1 LPSLKDLYT
10 GGDRPFGFETR
21 LAPSE
26 KSWIKSH
33 CARSRHG
40 ASALP
45 AKDTRSGARVRE
57 GAAESLVPG
66 QLTVPVYTAYNCE
79 MDKSSSP
86 LQPLYLKVKRHILD
100 NIGSG
105 KWATSARVPSENDIV
120 KSFGVSRMT
129 ANRALRELRDEGVLV
144 RIAGVGSFVADRHAR
159 AHPLEIRSIADEI
172 RERGHVHRAETV
184 SLERIRAV
192 AELAEDFGVAPRSE
206 LYCSVI
212 VHFEND
218 RPVQL
223 EDRYVLPKLAPDY
236 LKVDFALTTPHDYLT
251 KVAPLQE
258 AEHLLRAVMPD
269 ERTRKLLAMKRDEP
283 CLLMIRRTWTAGQIA
298 SVARLYY
305 PGSRYE
311 MSGRFRP

>member
-1 LPSLKDLYT
+1 MNK
-10 GGDRPFGFETR
+10 
-21 LAPSE
+21 AN
-26 KSWIKSH
+26 
-33 CARSRHG
+33 
-40 ASALP
+40 AS
-45 AKDTRSGARVRE
+45 
-57 GAAESLVPG
+57 
-66 QLTVPVYTAYNCE
+66 
-79 MDKSSSP
+79 
-86 LQPLYLKVKRHILD
+86 LQPLYLQVKRHILD

-105 KWATSARVPSENDIV
+105 KWGTSSRVPSENEIV

-144 RIAGVGSFVADRHAR
+144 RIAGVGSFVADKLAH
-159 AHPLEIRSIADEI
+159 AHPLEIRSIAEEI
-172 RERGHVHRAETV
+172 GRRGHVHRAEIV
-184 SLERIRAV
+184 SLELIRATT
-192 AELAEDFGVAPRSE
+192 ELADDFGIAPRSE
-206 LYCSVI
+206 LYCSII

-218 RPVQL
+218 RPIQL

-236 LKVDFALTTPHDYLT
+236 LQVDFNQTTPYDYLV

-269 ERTRKLLAMKRDEP
+269 ERTRTLLTMKRDEP
-283 CLLMIRRTWTAGQIA
+283 CLLVIRRTWTAGQIA

>member
-1 LPSLKDLYT
+1 MS
-10 GGDRPFGFETR
+10 RPND
-21 LAPSE
+21 A
-26 KSWIKSH
+26 
-33 CARSRHG
+33 
-40 ASALP
+40 
-45 AKDTRSGARVRE
+45 
-57 GAAESLVPG
+57 
-66 QLTVPVYTAYNCE
+66 Q
-79 MDKSSSP
+79 
-86 LQPLYLKVKRHILD
+86 QPLYLQVKRHILD

-105 KWATSARVPSENDIV
+105 NWGTSARVPSENDIV

-144 RIAGVGSFVADRHAR
+144 RIAGVGSFVADGQAR
-159 AHPLEIRSIADEI
+159 AHPLEIRGIADEI
-172 RERGHVHRAETV
+172 RARGHVHRSEIV
-184 SLERIRAV
+184 SLQRVLAP
-192 AELAEDFGVAPRSE
+192 AELADDFCVGEGSE
-206 LYCSVI
+206 LYCSLI

-218 RPVQL
+218 RPIQL
-223 EDRYVLPKLAPDY
+223 EDRYVQPKLAPDY
-236 LKVDFALTTPHDYLT
+236 MNVDFAWTTPYDYLI

-269 ERTRKLLAMKRDEP
+269 ERTRKLLDMKRDEP

>member
-1 LPSLKDLYT
+1 MS
-10 GGDRPFGFETR
+10 
-21 LAPSE
+21 
-26 KSWIKSH
+26 
-33 CARSRHG
+33 RSN
-40 ASALP
+40 A
-45 AKDTRSGARVRE
+45 T
-57 GAAESLVPG
+57 
-66 QLTVPVYTAYNCE
+66 
-79 MDKSSSP
+79 
-86 LQPLYLKVKRHILD
+86 LQPLYLQVKRHILE

-105 KWATSARVPSENDIV
+105 KWGTSTRVPSENDIV

-144 RIAGVGSFVADRHAR
+144 RIAGVGSFVADHHAH

-172 RERGHVHRAETV
+172 RDRGHVHRSQIH

-192 AELAEDFGVAPRSE
+192 GELAEDFGVAPRSE

-218 RPVQL
+218 RPIQL

-236 LKVDFALTTPHDYLT
+236 LKLDFSRTTPYDYLI

-258 AEHLLRAVMPD
+258 AEHVLRAEMPD
-269 ERTRKLLAMKRDEP
+269 ELTRKLLAMKRDEP
-283 CLLMIRRTWTAGQIA
+283 CLVVIRKTWAAGQIA

>member
-1 LPSLKDLYT
+1 
-10 GGDRPFGFETR
+10 
-21 LAPSE
+21 
-26 KSWIKSH
+26 
-33 CARSRHG
+33 
-40 ASALP
+40 
-45 AKDTRSGARVRE
+45 
-57 GAAESLVPG
+57 
-66 QLTVPVYTAYNCE
+66 
-79 MDKSSSP
+79 MDKPPSP
-86 LQPLYLKVKRHILD
+86 MQPLYIKVKRHILE

-105 KWATSARVPSENDIV
+105 KWAASARVPSENDIV

-144 RIAGVGSFVADRHAR
+144 RIAGVGSFVADRHAQ

-172 RERGHVHRAETV
+172 RERGHAHRAEII

-192 AELAEDFGVAPRSE
+192 AELSEDFGIAPRSE

-236 LKVDFALTTPHDYLT
+236 LKIDFSKTTPYDYLT

-258 AEHLLRAVMPD
+258 AEHVLRAVMPD
-269 ERTRKLLAMKRDEP
+269 DRTRRLLAMKRDEP

-311 MSGRFRP
+311 MSGRIRP

>member
-1 LPSLKDLYT
+1 MD
-10 GGDRPFGFETR
+10 
-21 LAPSE
+21 
-26 KSWIKSH
+26 
-33 CARSRHG
+33 
-40 ASALP
+40 
-45 AKDTRSGARVRE
+45 RSG
-57 GAAESLVPG
+57 
-66 QLTVPVYTAYNCE
+66 Q
-79 MDKSSSP
+79 
-86 LQPLYLKVKRHILD
+86 LQPLYLKVKSHILE

-105 KWATSARVPSENDIV
+105 KWATSSRVPSENDIV

-129 ANRALRELRDEGVLV
+129 ANRALRELRDEGILV

-172 RERGHVHRAETV
+172 RDRGHVHRAEIV

-192 AELAEDFGVAPRSE
+192 ADLTEDFGIAARSE

-223 EDRYVLPKLAPDY
+223 EDRYVLPTLAPDY
-236 LKVDFALTTPHDYLT
+236 LETDFNRTTPHDYLMQ
-251 KVAPLQE
+251 VAPLQE

-269 ERTRKLLAMKRDEP
+269 DRTRKLLAMKRDEP
-283 CLLMIRRTWTAGQIA
+283 CLLMIRRTWTTGQIA

>member
-1 LPSLKDLYT
+1 
-10 GGDRPFGFETR
+10 
-21 LAPSE
+21 
-26 KSWIKSH
+26 
-33 CARSRHG
+33 
-40 ASALP
+40 
-45 AKDTRSGARVRE
+45 
-57 GAAESLVPG
+57 
-66 QLTVPVYTAYNCE
+66 
-79 MDKSSSP
+79 MDKSIASI
-86 LQPLYLKVKRHILD
+86 QPLYLQVKRHILD

-105 KWATSARVPSENDIV
+105 KWEISARVPSENEIV

-144 RIAGVGSFVADRHAR
+144 RIAGVGSFVADRHAH
-159 AHPLEIRSIADEI
+159 AHPLEIRSIAEEI
-172 RERGHVHRAETV
+172 RDRGHLHRAEIV

-192 AELAEDFGVAPRSE
+192 GTLAEDFGIAPRSDLFRSE
-206 LYCSVI
+206 I

-218 RPVQL
+218 HPLQL
-223 EDRYVLPKLAPDY
+223 EERCVLPALAPDY
-236 LKVDFALTTPHDYLT
+236 LTVDFSRTTPYDYLV

-269 ERTRKLLAMKRDEP
+269 QRTRKLLAMKRDEP
-283 CLLMIRRTWTAGQIA
+283 CLLMIRRTWTAGRIA

>member
-1 LPSLKDLYT
+1 MT
-10 GGDRPFGFETR
+10 RPQ
-21 LAPSE
+21 
-26 KSWIKSH
+26 
-33 CARSRHG
+33 
-40 ASALP
+40 AS
-45 AKDTRSGARVRE
+45 
-57 GAAESLVPG
+57 
-66 QLTVPVYTAYNCE
+66 
-79 MDKSSSP
+79 
-86 LQPLYLKVKRHILD
+86 LQPLYLQVKRHILD

-105 KWATSARVPSENDIV
+105 KWETSARVPSENDIV

-144 RIAGVGSFVADRHAR
+144 RVAGVGSFVADQHAH
-159 AHPLEIRSIADEI
+159 AHPLEIRSIAEEI
-172 RERGHVHRAETV
+172 RRRGHAHRAEVV

-192 AELAEDFGVAPRSE
+192 ADLAEDFGVAARSE

-218 RPVQL
+218 RPIQL

-236 LKVDFALTTPHDYLT
+236 LKVDFNRTTPYDYLI
-251 KVAPLQE
+251 KAAPLQE

-311 MSGRFRP
+311 LSGRFRP

>member
-1 LPSLKDLYT
+1 MSK
-10 GGDRPFGFETR
+10 
-21 LAPSE
+21 A
-26 KSWIKSH
+26 
-33 CARSRHG
+33 
-40 ASALP
+40 AL
-45 AKDTRSGARVRE
+45 S
-57 GAAESLVPG
+57 
-66 QLTVPVYTAYNCE
+66 
-79 MDKSSSP
+79 
-86 LQPLYLKVKRHILD
+86 LQPLYQQVKRHILD

-105 KWATSARVPSENDIV
+105 KWGASARVPSENDIV
-120 KSFGVSRMT
+120 RSFGVSRMT

-144 RIAGVGSFVADRHAR
+144 RVAGVGSFVADRHAR
-159 AHPLEIRSIADEI
+159 AHPLEIRGIADEI
-172 RERGHVHRAETV
+172 RERGHVHRAEIV
-184 SLERIRAV
+184 SLERVRAV
-192 AELAEDFGVAPRSE
+192 AELAEDFGVAQRSE

-236 LKVDFALTTPHDYLT
+236 LRVDFSKTTPYDYLI

-258 AEHLLRAVMPD
+258 AEHLLRAEMPD
-269 ERTRKLLAMKRDEP
+269 ERTRELLDMKRDEP